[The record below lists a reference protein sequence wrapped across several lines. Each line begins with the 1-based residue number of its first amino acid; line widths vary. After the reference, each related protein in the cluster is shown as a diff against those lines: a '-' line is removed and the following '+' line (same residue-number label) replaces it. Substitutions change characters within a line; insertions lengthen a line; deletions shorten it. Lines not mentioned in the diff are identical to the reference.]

1 MSDLPPRNEYPPED
15 EYPPRTRDGY
25 DVPPRAGYTRN
36 GYSTVPRNGPRRRA
50 AAWYRVIALIWL
62 IAAVICVFIGARFI
76 LLLLAA
82 STSSPFVSFVY
93 AVAGPL
99 VAPFEG
105 IFGSPAAAA
114 HVFEVADLVAIAVYL
129 LIAAGV
135 VALLR
140 IISGRRQP
148 DVPYDAP

>member
-1 MSDLPPRNEYPPED
+1 MADLPPPD
-15 EYPPRTRDGY
+15 ERTAARYGGNPTPRYADGRTATRYEPPRRQ
-25 DVPPRAGYTRN
+25 
-36 GYSTVPRNGPRRRA
+36 A

-62 IAAVICVFIGARFI
+62 VVAVVDVFIAARFLG
-76 LLLLAA
+76 LLLGA
-82 STSSPFVSFVY
+82 STDSAFVSFVY
-93 AVAGPL
+93 AVSGPL

-105 IFGSPAAAA
+105 IFGTPATAT
-114 HVFEVADLVAIAVYL
+114 HVFEVACLVAILVYTL
-129 LIAAGV
+129 LAAGL

>member
-1 MSDLPPRNEYPPED
+1 MTDLPPRDEYPPGD

-25 DVPPRAGYTRN
+25 DPAPRTGYAAERYPARQY
-36 GYSTVPRNGPRRRA
+36 GRGRQRA

-62 IAAVICVFIGARFI
+62 VVAVIDVFIAARFI
-76 LLLLAA
+76 LLLLGA
-82 STSSPFVSFVY
+82 STSSAFVAFVY

-105 IFGSPAAAA
+105 IFGTPATGA
-114 HVFEVADLVAIAVYL
+114 HVFEVAALIAIVVYL
-129 LIAAGV
+129 LIAAGL

>member
-1 MSDLPPRNEYPPED
+1 MTDLPPRNDIPPRDEYPVREEYPP
-15 EYPPRTRDGY
+15 PRT
-25 DVPPRAGYTRN
+25 GYTRN
-36 GYSTVPRNGPRRRA
+36 EYVAARTAPRRRA

-62 IAAVICVFIGARFI
+62 IVAVIDVFIAARFI
-76 LLLLAA
+76 LLLLGA
-82 STSSPFVSFVY
+82 STASAFVSFVY

-105 IFGSPAAAA
+105 IFGTPAAGA
-114 HVFEVADLVAIAVYL
+114 HVFEVADLVAIAVYT
-129 LIAAGV
+129 LIGAGV